1 MLPVAAL
8 LYSEIV
14 LNTFDM
20 FYFEVLLL
28 LVLLRLLSD
37 SEEDDEDYFLFTNF
51 ASIDILSLLTND

>member
-1 MLPVAAL
+1 MLPVAL

-28 LVLLRLLSD
+28 LLVLFRLLSD
-37 SEEDDEDYFLFTNF
+37 SDEEDEDYFLFTNF
-51 ASIDILSLLTND
+51 PSIDIVSLLTD

>member
-1 MLPVAAL
+1 MLPVAL

-28 LVLLRLLSD
+28 LLVLLRLLSD
-37 SEEDDEDYFLFTNF
+37 SDEEDEDYFLFTNF
-51 ASIDILSLLTND
+51 PSIDIVSLLAD